1 MAAHLSGCGPCR
13 AECDALKEVDRR
25 VQRLGQTRR
34 DGAAAALRELD
45 QRLAVRLGPARKVPA
60 QRQRPLPQR
69 RGRRVLLL
77 LSLGVVL
84 LAGLGLLLRLRG
96 H

>member
-45 QRLAVRLGPARKVPA
+45 QRLAVRLGPARKVPVQM
-60 QRQRPLPQR
+60 QRRRPLR
-69 RGRRVLLL
+69 RGRLLVL
-77 LSLGVVL
+77 LSLGAVL